1 MIDNYVSIS
10 LKEYSELCEC
20 QIWLSMLEQA
30 GVDNWEGYDYACE
43 LWLEYKDGK
52 DDS

>member
-10 LKEYSELCEC
+10 LEEYIRLVEDQQFLNC
-20 QIWLSMLEQA
+20 LEQA
-30 GVDNWEGYDYACE
+30 GVDNWEGYEHAIS
-43 LWLEYKDGK
+43 LWREYKDEE